1 MFLLMFRADIDGA
14 APLRPRTRR
23 IGTVQVVMLQR
34 LTPLQL
40 RAVFDVFDADADGE
54 CTREEVAA
62 GLKLMGV
69 QVDAAALEQTMT
81 SILSASFDDDA
92 TPPNSVNFQMFSD
105 WWQMQVKTETSR
117 KRASRPVVQTNGWR
131 SPHPVTWW
139 SSRWTRTA
147 EYHLLEIDS

>member
-1 MFLLMFRADIDGA
+1 
-14 APLRPRTRR
+14 
-23 IGTVQVVMLQR
+23 MLQR

-40 RAVFDVFDADADGE
+40 RAVFDVFDADADGV

-81 SILSASFDDDA
+81 SILTASFDDDA

-105 WWQMQVKTETSR
+105 WWQRQVILRHLGRELGVPSLRPTIFTQCYVVGKSSPPSRVGGMTEAPPGHSR
-117 KRASRPVVQTNGWR
+117 LNGCCW
-131 SPHPVTWW
+131 
-139 SSRWTRTA
+139 SRWTRIA
-147 EYHLLEIDS
+147 EEIGSSAGCRLNR

>member
-1 MFLLMFRADIDGA
+1 
-14 APLRPRTRR
+14 
-23 IGTVQVVMLQR
+23 MLQR

-40 RAVFDVFDADADGE
+40 RAVFDVFDADADGV

-105 WWQMQVKTETSR
+105 WWQRQVILRHPGRERGVPSL
-117 KRASRPVVQTNGWR
+117 RPTIFTQ
-131 SPHPVTWW
+131 
-139 SSRWTRTA
+139 
-147 EYHLLEIDS
+147 